1 MEESGLDIAD
11 GMAELAHV
19 VRTGPGRAGALADHL
34 ADRLWQRWGTRDD
47 VALLVLH
54 RAPDPGTRQAPRVH
68 QYIHQADAEGLTET
82 RAVLRQ
88 ALEDWNMAALVDD
101 VQLAA
106 GELLVN
112 VLLHTESGAVL
123 TLEVVPEPVRRV
135 RLWVKDRSSALA
147 APALAGRVRDVGAR
161 TAAGRRGGDALGG
174 GAARRRQGRVVR
186 VHATAN
192 PGPAFEVAPSARGP
206 GGTSTTG
213 ARAA

>member
-135 RLWVKDRSSALA
+135 RLWVKDRSSAW
-147 APALAGRVRDVGAR
+147 P
-161 TAAGRRGGDALGG
+161 
-174 GAARRRQGRVVR
+174 RRRPPGESATSGRGLLLVDAV
-186 VHATAN
+186 ATRWGVEPRGDGKAVWCEFT
-192 PGPAFEVAPSARGP
+192 PPRTQALPSK
-206 GGTSTTG
+206 
-213 ARAA
+213 